1 VRDPAPGRTLA
12 RTESEQI
19 ATTAPTFLM
28 GFLLKDLLYASAVL
42 TRRLLCAVANLS
54 SFQEGLGCDKTLE
67 LAEILP

>member
-1 VRDPAPGRTLA
+1 
-12 RTESEQI
+12 
-19 ATTAPTFLM
+19 M

-67 LAEILP
+67 LAAILP